1 MENPFKTYFLLEK
14 GGIFM
19 NMFLLL
25 EGTPRKFNSSP
36 LKIGLLPKG
45 NSSSNHHEFQG
56 RAVKF
61 RGCKAVFF
69 LFCVSLRCVLDDLN
83 NAPGEALSSLLG
95 ALTRQERRKID
106 VEVMARD
113 GWKW

>member
-1 MENPFKTYFLLEK
+1 MESSRPGVLRQQMENPFKTYFLLEK
-14 GGIFM
+14 GGIVM

-25 EGTPRKFNSSP
+25 EG
-36 LKIGLLPKG
+36 KG
-45 NSSSNHHEFQG
+45 
-56 RAVKF
+56 
-61 RGCKAVFF
+61 KAVLFF
-69 LFCVSLRCVLDDLN
+69 VFAWLRCVLDDLN

-113 GWKW
+113 GPKR